1 MNFLASFLLSI
12 LSLSSLLVFAS
23 SYHGRLLA
31 AGDRGLDIGNGFMW
45 KDDRL
50 DSDELI
56 LSDTVLLAS
65 IDGKFHA
72 LNRTSGRVKWTMH
85 KPKSASGR
93 DEEPPLYSLVRS
105 QHGILEDDEIDSGAD
120 EKYIIEPQS
129 GEVWVLPPG
138 ASQTTPLEK
147 LAFTVPQLVD
157 MSPSSLIVNGER
169 RDFIGSKE
177 TSLITLN
184 IDTGEVITIDDA
196 RSCVWS
202 QEDSKQ
208 STKAE
213 DDDDDGTSLYDP
225 FDEDTLEYA
234 KNQAVPPPRTIII
247 GRTDYH
253 LSVGINRR
261 MQRLSFSVYGPN
273 NIDRHYQ
280 ERWIKPKDGR
290 YLQPLPD
297 GRVLSFYPK
306 QDATQSFEWYMP
318 FPKTTSVCLSSRPSV
333 QIQLP

>member
-31 AGDRGLDIGNGFMW
+31 AGDPGFDIGNGFMW
-45 KDDRL
+45 KDDRIGG
-50 DSDELI
+50 EEPI

-72 LNRTSGRVKWTMH
+72 LNRTTGQVKWTMH

-93 DEEPPLYSLVRS
+93 DGEPPLYSLVRS
-105 QHGILEDDEIDSGAD
+105 QHGVLEDDEIDSGGD
-120 EKYIIEPQS
+120 ETYIIEPQS

-138 ASQTTPLEK
+138 SSQTTPLEK

-177 TSLITLN
+177 TSLITLD
-184 IDTGEVITIDDA
+184 IDTGEVIAIDDA
-196 RSCVWS
+196 RSCVWPREKDN
-202 QEDSKQ
+202 QGD
-208 STKAE
+208 AE
-213 DDDDDGTSLYDP
+213 ELDGTSLYDP
-225 FDEDTLEYA
+225 FDEDSTLDYS
-234 KNQAVPPPRTIII
+234 NTHPYPPTPPRTIII

-280 ERWIKPKDGR
+280 EKWTKSRDGR

-297 GRVLSFYPK
+297 GRVFSFRPM
-306 QDATQSFEWYMP
+306 QEAVSSFEWIMP
-318 FPKTTSVCLSSRPSV
+318 FPRTTSVRL
-333 QIQLP
+333 